1 MWFDKTIVVI
11 VSKVFFG
18 MKNEDNFNTEVTAS
32 AKTRLMRSFNYKLT
46 VFGTSKEVAPSAD
59 TRLMQ

>member
-1 MWFDKTIVVI
+1 MLFDKTIVVI

-18 MKNEDNFNTEVTAS
+18 MKKEDNFNTAS
-32 AKTRLMRSFNYKLT
+32 AKTRLTQSFNYQLT